1 MIINPLKNF
10 VLVTE
15 RENENTTNSGIV
27 LTSTKGETTAAVIMA
42 VGPDVREVKV
52 GDVVY
57 LEWGKGSP
65 IKVDGQMMA
74 MIQEQYISAVVEE

>member
-1 MIINPLKNF
+1 MNINPLKNF

-15 RENENTTNSGIV
+15 RANETSTDFGIV
-27 LTSTKGETTAAVIMA
+27 LTSTKGETTAAVIQA

-57 LEWGKGSP
+57 LEWAKGNP
-65 IKVDGQMMA
+65 ITVDGQMMA
-74 MIQEQYISAVVEE
+74 VIEEQYISAVIED